1 MRYIYLVYSRWTM
14 YTQIILFIFSPIL
27 MIFFTPF
34 LAYPKEP
41 GDWLCAERTAFEPR
55 HQQLSDGQGC
65 RPGENCHCVTIT
77 VSLSGCNFNI
87 DVVNTRNDYTL
98 VYIRTE
104 IFCLWKISVFHSN
117 NYDIWGF
124 MVFFDQWSIFDMK
137 QVSVHMNIFVWRSG
151 FKKKMIILPL
161 VCCI

>member
-1 MRYIYLVYSRWTM
+1 M
-14 YTQIILFIFSPIL
+14 YHLHTINFFFIFSPIL

-87 DVVNTRNDYTL
+87 NVVNTRNDYTL

-151 FKKKMIILPL
+151 FKKKW
-161 VCCI
+161 